1 MLNLN
6 DLDLQDL
13 IESDTQDETP
23 EPIPDPTISVEET
36 DDRYGKFVAGPLR
49 KGYGTTLG
57 NPLRRALYNSLPGTA
72 VTWVKIEGALH
83 EYGTVPNIKEE
94 VLEILLNV
102 KDIRIRSAT
111 DAPGKIRLDVA
122 GIGKVCA
129 GDIMAT
135 SDYEIVNP
143 ELHIAT
149 MDSDEAKLS
158 IELNVESGVG
168 YQQASDASG
177 LPIGVLPVDAVFTP
191 IRKVNYKIDNV
202 RVGQYTDFEQLTFE
216 IWTDGSITPLDAL
229 QKAGNILVGHF
240 FLFSN
245 AEQASQSEEGE
256 VPVALQISP
265 EHYSVVIERLE
276 LSSRTL
282 NCLKRAS
289 IDTIG
294 QVLENKPQDL
304 LKIRNFGEKSMN
316 ELYDQMRM
324 SDLLPAHLDP
334 NLQDDV
340 DDGEEG
346 EIDLDKSV
354 SLDSGDNSAGEDN

>member
-6 DLDLQDL
+6 DLDFQDL
-13 IESDTQDETP
+13 TEPDVQDEIP

-36 DDRYGKFVAGPLR
+36 DEKYGRFIAGPLR

-57 NPLRRALYNSLPGTA
+57 NPLRRALYNSLPGAA
-72 VTWVKIEGALH
+72 VTWIKLEGALH
-83 EYGTVPNIKEE
+83 EYGTIPNVKEE
-94 VLEILLNV
+94 VLEILLNI
-102 KDIRIRSAT
+102 KDIRIRST
-111 DAPGKIRLDVA
+111 TETPGKIRLDVA

-149 MDSDEAKLS
+149 MDADEAKLA
-158 IELNVESGVG
+158 IELNVESGIG
-168 YQQASDASG
+168 YQQASNASG

-216 IWTDGSITPLDAL
+216 IWTDGTVTPLDAL

-245 AEQASQSEEGE
+245 AEQASQSGEGE
-256 VPVALQISP
+256 TPVALQISP
-265 EHYSVVIERLE
+265 EHYSIVIERLE

-304 LKIRNFGEKSMN
+304 LKIRNFGQKSLN
-316 ELYDQMRM
+316 ELFDQMRM

-334 NLQDDV
+334 NLQDDST
-340 DDGEEG
+340 DDAE
-346 EIDLDKSV
+346 K
-354 SLDSGDNSAGEDN
+354 DSDDDNAGDNN